1 MTFVCCFVHFLLLTL
16 TYVRGQSEYSIG
28 VGIAD
33 ITGPAADVGLMG
45 YGELDQVA
53 SGLHFRL
60 FARSFVIDDGVKR
73 IVIVVCDL
81 GGISTLVKM
90 EVSKLAK
97 STFRG
102 KYTEDNILL
111 TATHTHS
118 GPGGYYQHV
127 LYNLGSGT
135 GFVKENFMIIVQG
148 IMKVRNIA
156 HKWYEYMKF
165 AIQSIKDADDMAST
179 TKGSV
184 MFNEGKLEGAGVNR
198 SPTSYL
204 KNPPEERSK

>member
-1 MTFVCCFVHFLLLTL
+1 MTYLYSFVLFLYLLTFVN
-16 TYVRGQSEYSIG
+16 GQSEYNLG

-53 SGLHFRL
+53 SGVHFRL
-60 FARSFVIDDGVKR
+60 YARSFIISDGVKN
-73 IVIVVCDL
+73 IVIVICDL

-97 STFRG
+97 TTFRG
-102 KYTEDNILL
+102 KYTEENILL
-111 TATHTHS
+111 AATHTHS

-135 GFVKENFMIIVQG
+135 GFVKENFRIIVQG
-148 IMKVRNIA
+148 I
-156 HKWYEYMKF
+156 
-165 AIQSIKDADDMAST
+165 IQVK
-179 TKGSV
+179 
-184 MFNEGKLEGAGVNR
+184 
-198 SPTSYL
+198 
-204 KNPPEERSK
+204 